1 MFTGIIES
9 LGKIIDVKVDRGNID
24 FTIES
29 DIGKE
34 LKVDQSVSHNGVCLT
49 VTDTNN
55 NHHTVT
61 AVKETLDKSSLKNFS
76 VNDLINLERA
86 MKLGERLDGHLVQ
99 GHVDGIAKC
108 IGVSVNDGSWIYKFE
123 FDISNEVLL
132 IEKGSICINGVS
144 LTVFDIAE
152 NTFKV
157 TIIPYTY
164 EKQPGELMS
173 DLVSF
178 HDTRDQLYDF
188 YEEKWDMYPDENY
201 VDWLFN
207 DISRFMNNDIP
218 SMVGISDGNI
228 EKMRRIYFFSD
239 KSDQYIFQFVN
250 YDMMIVFSSET
261 SINILIGCLTPRERL
276 QLLTFIHSIIG
287 AF

>member
-9 LGKIIDVKVDRGNID
+9 LGKITDLKVDRGNID

-29 DIGKE
+29 DISKE

-49 VTDTNN
+49 VIETSNN
-55 NHHTVT
+55 THTVT
-61 AVKETLDKSSLKNFS
+61 AVKETLDKSSMTNFL

-99 GHVDGIAKC
+99 GHVDGVAKC
-108 IGVSVNDGSWIYKFE
+108 LGISVNDGSWIYKFE

-164 EKQPGELMS
+164 ENT
-173 DLVSF
+173 SF
-178 HDTRDQLYDF
+178 KTLK
-188 YEEKWDMYPDENY
+188 EG
-201 VDWLFN
+201 
-207 DISRFMNNDIP
+207 DI
-218 SMVGISDGNI
+218 VNI
-228 EKMRRIYFFSD
+228 EF
-239 KSDQYIFQFVN
+239 
-250 YDMMIVFSSET
+250 DM
-261 SINILIGCLTPRERL
+261 IGKYLAR
-276 QLLTFIHSIIG
+276 FNK
-287 AF
+287 

>member
-9 LGKIIDVKVDRGNID
+9 LGKITDLKVDRGNID

-29 DIGKE
+29 DISKE

-55 NHHTVT
+55 NTHTVT
-61 AVKETLDKSSLKNFS
+61 AVKETLDKSSLTNFS
-76 VNDLINLERA
+76 VNDLVNLERA

-99 GHVDGIAKC
+99 GHVDGVAKC
-108 IGVSVNDGSWIYKFE
+108 LGISVNDGSWIYKFE
-123 FDISNEVLL
+123 FDISNEMLL

-164 EKQPGELMS
+164 ENTAFKTLKEG
-173 DLVSF
+173 
-178 HDTRDQLYDF
+178 
-188 YEEKWDMYPDENY
+188 
-201 VDWLFN
+201 
-207 DISRFMNNDIP
+207 DI
-218 SMVGISDGNI
+218 VNI
-228 EKMRRIYFFSD
+228 EF
-239 KSDQYIFQFVN
+239 
-250 YDMMIVFSSET
+250 DM
-261 SINILIGCLTPRERL
+261 IGKYLAR
-276 QLLTFIHSIIG
+276 FNK
-287 AF
+287 

>member
-9 LGKIIDVKVDRGNID
+9 LGKITDLKVDRGNID

-29 DIGKE
+29 DISKE

-55 NHHTVT
+55 NTHTVT
-61 AVKETLDKSSLKNFS
+61 AVKETLDKSSLTNFS

-99 GHVDGIAKC
+99 GHVDGVAKC
-108 IGVSVNDGSWIYKFE
+108 LGISVNDGSWIYKFE
-123 FDISNEVLL
+123 FDISNEMLL

-144 LTVFDIAE
+144 LTVFDIAK

-164 EKQPGELMS
+164 ENT
-173 DLVSF
+173 SF
-178 HDTRDQLYDF
+178 KTLK
-188 YEEKWDMYPDENY
+188 EG
-201 VDWLFN
+201 
-207 DISRFMNNDIP
+207 DI
-218 SMVGISDGNI
+218 VNI
-228 EKMRRIYFFSD
+228 EF
-239 KSDQYIFQFVN
+239 
-250 YDMMIVFSSET
+250 DM
-261 SINILIGCLTPRERL
+261 IGKYLAR
-276 QLLTFIHSIIG
+276 FNK
-287 AF
+287 

>member
-9 LGKIIDVKVDRGNID
+9 LGKITDVKLDRGNID

-49 VTDTNN
+49 VIETNN
-55 NHHTVT
+55 NTHTVT
-61 AVKETLDKSSLKNFS
+61 AVKETLDKSSLKNFL

-99 GHVDGIAKC
+99 GHVDGVAKC
-108 IGVSVNDGSWIYKFE
+108 IGVSVNDGSWIYEFE
-123 FDISNEVLL
+123 FDICNEMFL

-144 LTVFDIAE
+144 LTVFDITE

-164 EKQPGELMS
+164 ENT
-173 DLVSF
+173 SF
-178 HDTRDQLYDF
+178 KTLK
-188 YEEKWDMYPDENY
+188 EG
-201 VDWLFN
+201 
-207 DISRFMNNDIP
+207 DI
-218 SMVGISDGNI
+218 VNI
-228 EKMRRIYFFSD
+228 EF
-239 KSDQYIFQFVN
+239 
-250 YDMMIVFSSET
+250 DM
-261 SINILIGCLTPRERL
+261 IGKYLAR
-276 QLLTFIHSIIG
+276 FNK
-287 AF
+287 